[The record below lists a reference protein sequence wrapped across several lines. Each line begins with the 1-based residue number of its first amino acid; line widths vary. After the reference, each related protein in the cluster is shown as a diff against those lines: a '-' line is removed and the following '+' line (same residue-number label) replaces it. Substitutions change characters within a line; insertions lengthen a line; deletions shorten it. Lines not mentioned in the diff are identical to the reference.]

1 MSFCINS
8 ACTATG
14 RPSGSNKAKS
24 IVQHTATSTP
34 HQTNEEMLK
43 HFFLWRS
50 SQGMTGAYT
59 LKLTPLSAVVSSSAS
74 PAERSSNLVSPST
87 PYSLPPFS
95 LPSPSLLPLPP
106 SLPSLPSLSLPLPP
120 SPSFKVSS
128 FDLWPCEKG
137 SAFWSALTARP
148 GPKSSLGGGG
158 GGGSLKKHKEM
169 HRDTI
174 DFVRTEK
181 LAHVATSHPAAVE
194 LNGMQAA
201 T

>member
-8 ACTATG
+8 ACTVTG

-24 IVQHTATSTP
+24 IVQHTATSIP
-34 HQTNEEMLK
+34 RQTNEEMLK
-43 HFFLWRS
+43 HFFF
-50 SQGMTGAYT
+50 M
-59 LKLTPLSAVVSSSAS
+59 AVFAGHDGCLYPDTDTAVGCRFFFCFSRREVLEPCVS
-74 PAERSSNLVSPST
+74 LHPS
-87 PYSLPPFS
+87 
-95 LPSPSLLPLPP
+95 LPP
-106 SLPSLPSLSLPLPP
+106 SLLLPSSLPPPSPFLPSLPLPP

-128 FDLWPCEKG
+128 FDLLPCEKG

-158 GGGSLKKHKEM
+158 GGGSLKKHKEI

-194 LNGMQAA
+194 LNSMQAA